1 MVVGADGCS
10 VLRNKLGSGWSIAN
24 GGGGLDIST
33 EQLTR
38 QEVGAEGEV
47 GTKIFEEQK
56 KE

>member
-38 QEVGAEGEV
+38 QEVGAEEEV